1 MPKAFLSR
9 NEKHDLAKFIAG
21 AGENYDRYVDFATA
35 RGWRIF
41 TRYYFFRW
49 TQRHRRWLI
58 KYREQHVEDLRKL
71 SMYDREKRLQ
81 DLEDSVGVI
90 NSHLMSVNTKYSPHE
105 CSTCGMVHEQ
115 EGPEVAIKLLTA
127 KAKLLEQIA
136 KERNEWM
143 KPTDEIQ
150 QHNAGAALR
159 AAVMETIASARET
172 TILDGEVVVVND

>member
-9 NEKHDLAKFIAG
+9 NEKHDLAKFVAG

-35 RGWRIF
+35 RGWQIF

-49 TQRHRRWLI
+49 TQRHRRWLV

-71 SMYDREKRLQ
+71 SMYDREKRIQ

-90 NSHLMSVNTKYSPHE
+90 NSHLMAVNSNHSPHE
-105 CSTCGMVHEQ
+105 CRTCGMAHEIA
-115 EGPEVAIKLLTA
+115 GPEVAIKLLLA
-127 KAKLLEQIA
+127 KSKLLEQIA

-143 KPTDEIQ
+143 KPNDEIQ
-150 QHNAGAALR
+150 QHDAGAALR
-159 AAVMETIASARET
+159 ARAMETIAAARET
-172 TILDGEVVVVND
+172 TVLDGKIVVVND